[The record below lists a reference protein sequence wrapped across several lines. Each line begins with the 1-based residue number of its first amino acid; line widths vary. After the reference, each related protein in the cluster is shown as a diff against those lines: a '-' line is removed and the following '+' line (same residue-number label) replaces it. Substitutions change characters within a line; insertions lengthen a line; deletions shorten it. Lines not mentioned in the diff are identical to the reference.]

1 MSTHQTLPT
10 SETDT
15 VLSDVELVENAQEGV
30 KPPMPAQQSL
40 RFSGAN
46 QSTLVWK
53 EIVKF
58 VDDGTED
65 KKQILFGVSGVAK
78 PGEMVALMGPSGS
91 GDLPDSMTHSLT

>member
-1 MSTHQTLPT
+1 MSQHQSLAT

-15 VLSDVELVENAQEGV
+15 DLRDVNEVEL
-30 KPPMPAQQSL
+30 PDRSSLPARELSQQQSL
-40 RFSGAN
+40 RFGAN
-46 QSTLVWK
+46 KSTLSWK

-91 GDLPDSMTHSLT
+91 GL